1 MQLRLV
7 NYPEKIGTINK
18 GVILSPRFL
27 RAFGSHLFS
36 LFPLP
41 LDKRRARGIR
51 FFLIL
56 SNPSRFFLTSLIRH
70 VYPDTLLYRAYT
82 DCNP

>member
-1 MQLRLV
+1 
-7 NYPEKIGTINK
+7 
-18 GVILSPRFL
+18 
-27 RAFGSHLFS
+27 
-36 LFPLP
+36 